1 MPTLNDSQKSAVKKW
16 VDEGCGLNEIQ
27 RRLAS
32 EFQLNLTYMDVRFLV
47 IDLGLEIKEQK
58 RAAPIPTL
66 QAPPAGAG
74 PAPAPPPLG
83 DEGDEGVGGGGVQV
97 ELDRITRPGAVI
109 SGTVTFSDGTA
120 AKWMLDQQGRLG
132 LDAGKPGYRPS
143 PEDVQEFQMILSQ
156 KLQSQGY

>member
-1 MPTLNDSQKSAVKKW
+1 MPTLNDIQKATVKKW
-16 VDEGCGLNEIQ
+16 IEEGCGLNDIQ

-47 IDLGLEIKEQK
+47 IDLGLEIKEK
-58 RAAPIPTL
+58 KVSAPIPNL
-66 QAPPAGAG
+66 QTPSAPPATPAAGSASPFGPDAGA
-74 PAPAPPPLG
+74 AA
-83 DEGDEGVGGGGVQV
+83 GGIQV
-97 ELDRITRPGAVI
+97 EVDRITRPGSVI
-109 SGTVTFSDGTA
+109 SGSVTFSDGVT

-143 PEDVQEFQMILSQ
+143 PEDLQEFQMVLSQ